1 MGQWVEFQVQGSAR
15 APYTVAFIKDGE
27 KLSAYCTCPDGRAGH
42 YCKHRFAILSGAE
55 QGIVSRNVGDVA
67 KVKAWFQG
75 TPVEA
80 ALHELREAEHAV
92 ETASTRLRIARKALA
107 EAMRD

>member
-15 APYTVAFIKDGE
+15 APYTVAFIKNGD

-42 YCKHRFAILSGAE
+42 YCKHRFAILSGVE
-55 QGIVSRNVGDVA
+55 HGIVSRNANDIA
-67 KVKAWFQG
+67 KVSAWFRG

-80 ALHELREAEHAV
+80 ALHEIHEAARAV
-92 ETASTRLRIARKALA
+92 EAASTRLSLA
-107 EAMRD
+107 KKTLADAMRD